1 MINMKKQKKAVFKV
15 KRYFKKVESCKKVCK
30 KNWKKVVVVLGVLGL
45 AFYFK
50 NMLVVALVNNRP
62 IFRQAYIKELEA
74 QGGQQVLDGLMT
86 KAMILQEAKS
96 TGVSISQEE
105 LDAELVKIEEIA
117 KQQEMTL
124 DELLELQ
131 NVKKKEL
138 IKQIEIQK
146 IVEKM
151 AGEGVE
157 VSDEEATLY
166 LEENME
172 YLPKEATQEELIN
185 IAKEQL
191 KQQMLNEKIQE
202 LIVRIKDEAK
212 VVSWL

>member
-1 MINMKKQKKAVFKV
+1 
-15 KRYFKKVESCKKVCK
+15 
-30 KNWKKVVVVLGVLGL
+30 
-45 AFYFK
+45 
-50 NMLVVALVNNRP
+50 
-62 IFRQAYIKELEA
+62 
-74 QGGQQVLDGLMT
+74 LMT